1 MRKQRLFVFHFFL
14 LVSLFCTIFPLVA
27 QEYKFKTL
35 GVEDGLSQITVS
47 DICQDEKSR
56 IWIAT
61 LDGLNCFDG
70 NHIKVFNYFHNDS
83 ISYGNLYVTQMA
95 EDGQGS
101 LFLLTSAGLFQF
113 DLETEKYYLLP
124 VAAPSTIAKGKQG
137 VWIAEGGN
145 LYLYNKNSR
154 KLNRMYPDLKLPDAG
169 PSMLE
174 DAAGTLWIALK
185 ENGVMRIDTRGGAS
199 LNLPEVKAMK
209 LMKGHDQH
217 IWIGSQEH
225 GVYCFSPQGD
235 IVRQYQYDEKSLYK
249 VRDDMARALCQDLEG
264 NIWIGYRSGLS
275 KIEITTGKIYHY
287 QADPN
292 RKGAMSN
299 RSVTSLYTD
308 KQGTVWVGTYWGG
321 VNYFSPEY
329 QHFIYHY
336 AFPGGLSFP
345 VVGAMVEDRTGNVW
359 ICTEGGGLNLYLP
372 SQNSFKHFNAH
383 TGYHF
388 SSDFLKDIAYDEANN
403 CLWIAADFSNK
414 INCFH
419 LVDYRNDIYD
429 LSSEHG
435 AEIGEAVFTLA
446 NTLQKLFIGTTS
458 SIICLDKKTVK
469 SEVVFHQKEL
479 FTHNYNTLLLDSKN
493 RLWFAADEGC
503 VAYSVDSKSFETYPI
518 RFKQQVKS
526 QKELVN
532 VIYED
537 RVGDIWVGTHG
548 NGLFLLNKGAHT
560 FNLHTGETLLSGEN
574 IRVLGET
581 PSGNL
586 LIGTGHG
593 LSMLDKKAGKV
604 VNFNSKTGFP
614 LTLVNRKSMLVSR
627 NQDIYMGG
635 ATGMVL
641 IRENSLQ
648 YPPKIYD
655 LQLSHLYVN
664 NQEITTGDATHIL
677 TRSFAYTDRIELTY
691 EQNVF
696 SIGFSTDNYLHIGG
710 GEVVYRL
717 VGYDDKWSENRSGND
732 ITYTNISPGH
742 YTFEIRLKNYP
753 EVIRSLEI
761 IITPP
766 FYATWWA
773 YTTYVCVF
781 LIILFFVIREY
792 RIRLFL
798 KTSLDFE
805 LREKQYIEEMNQ
817 SKLRFFTNISH
828 EIRTPITL
836 ILGQV
841 DLLLNSG
848 KLSTYAYSKLLN
860 IHKNAGNL
868 KSLITELL
876 DFRKQEQG
884 LLKLKI
890 SPFDLN
896 ALLREHYVLFKE
908 LAGNRNISL
917 SLLTDCDECKV
928 WGDRMQIQKV
938 INNLL
943 SNAFKYT
950 PDGGTISIQ
959 LMEEADQCTFSVAD
973 NGAGISEEDYAKIFE
988 RFYQVE
994 NIGQYGGTGIGLALS
1009 QGIVQAHQ
1017 GEITVESQLGK
1028 GSCFKVVLKKGDAHF
1043 DASVMRMV
1051 PEQDKEYIYH
1061 SEEKEALIAEVQSAQ
1076 KENGTTDCKLLVV
1089 DDNEDIRNILTDIF
1103 SPLYTVETASNGTEG
1118 YEKVK
1123 TMQPDL
1129 VISDIMMPGIPGTE
1143 LCAKVKT
1150 NIETCHIPVVL
1161 LTALSAPERE
1171 LEGLRIG
1178 ADIYVVKPFNMRRL
1192 VMQCNNLINTRRVL
1206 QHKYARQLDMKVE
1219 KIATN
1224 ELDQR
1229 FIEQAT
1235 QVVENHMENS
1245 AFSID
1250 TFSREMG
1257 VGRTVLFQKIKGI
1270 TGSTPNNFIMN
1281 LRLKK
1286 AAYFLLNAPEM
1297 NISDIA
1303 YRLGFGNPQ
1312 YFNKCFRE
1320 LFGVAPSQY
1329 RKSQQSFS
1337 ASTADTSSEDPEE

>member
-1 MRKQRLFVFHFFL
+1 MFQYMNKQGQYILFFVLIF
-14 LVSLFCTIFPLVA
+14 LFCFSFPLKS

-35 GVEDGLSQITVS
+35 GVENGLSQITVS

-61 LDGLNCFDG
+61 LDGLNCYDG
-70 NHIKVFNYFHNDS
+70 NHIKVFNHFHNDS
-83 ISYGNLYVTQMA
+83 ISYGNLYVTQMI

-101 LFLLTSAGLFQF
+101 LFLLTSTGLFQF

-124 VAAPSTIAKGKQG
+124 VSSPSIIAKGKSG
-137 VWIAEGGN
+137 VWIVEKGKLF
-145 LYLYNKNSR
+145 LYDKVSHCLMQ
-154 KLNRMYPDLKLPDAG
+154 MYKDLELPDTG
-169 PSMLE
+169 TTMVE
-174 DAAGTLWIALK
+174 GVEGTLWIALK
-185 ENGVMRIDTRGGAS
+185 DGGIICVDIYGGAS
-199 LNLPEVKAMK
+199 LHLPEIKVMK
-209 LMKGHDQH
+209 LIRGNDRN
-217 IWIGSQEH
+217 IWVGSQEH
-225 GVYCFSPQGD
+225 GVFCFSPEGNM
-235 IVRQYQYDEKSLYK
+235 IHRYEYDNKSIYK
-249 VRDDMARALCQDLEG
+249 VRNDMARALCQDLEG

-275 KIEITTGKIYHY
+275 KIEVASGKIFHY

-292 RKGAMSN
+292 RVGAMSN

-321 VNYFSPEY
+321 VNFFSPEY
-329 QHFIYHY
+329 QHFTHFH
-336 AFPGGLSFP
+336 ASDTGLSFP
-345 VVGAMVEDRTGNVW
+345 VVGAMAEDKAGNIW
-359 ICTEGGGLNLYLP
+359 ICTEGGGLNLYQP
-372 SQNSFKHFNAH
+372 EQEKFKHFNLR

-388 SSDFLKDIAYDEANN
+388 STDYLKDIVFDEANN
-403 CLWIAADFSNK
+403 CLWIAADFTNK

-419 LVDYRNDIYD
+419 LDNYRNDIYN
-429 LSSEHG
+429 LGSSEEG
-435 AEIGEAVFTLA
+435 KIGEALFALA
-446 NTLQKLFIGTTS
+446 DTPRRLYIGTTLAVVS
-458 SIICLDKKTVK
+458 LDKQTLK
-469 SEVVFHQKEL
+469 SEILFHEKEL

-493 RLWFAADEGC
+493 RLWFASDEGC
-503 VAYSVDSKSFETYPI
+503 IAYILDEHRFETYKI
-518 RFKQQVKS
+518 NLRKKVRS

-537 RVGDIWVGTHG
+537 KAGDIWVGTHG
-548 NGLFLLNKGAHT
+548 NGLFLLDKEDGLFH
-560 FNLHTGETLLSGEN
+560 LHTPENVLSGEN

-593 LSMLDKKAGKV
+593 LSMLGKKDGKII
-604 VNFNSKTGFP
+604 NFNSNTGFP
-614 LTLVNRKSMLVSR
+614 LTLVNRKSLHVSC
-627 NQDIYMGG
+627 NHNIYMGG
-635 ATGMVL
+635 TTGMIA
-641 IRENSLQ
+641 IRESSLH

-655 LQLSHLYVN
+655 LELAHLYVN
-664 NQEITTGDATHIL
+664 NRQITTGDPTGIL
-677 TRSFAYTDRIELTY
+677 NKSFAYTDQINLNY
-691 EQNVF
+691 SQNVF
-696 SIGFSTDNYLHIGG
+696 SIGFSTDNFLHTGG
-710 GEVVYRL
+710 GEVEYRL
-717 VGYDDKWSENRSGND
+717 IGYNDEWSENRSGND
-732 ITYTNISPGH
+732 ITYTNISPDN
-742 YTFEIRLKNYP
+742 YIFEIRLKNFP
-753 EVIRSLEI
+753 EVIRSLRI
-761 IITPP
+761 TITPP

-773 YTTYVCVF
+773 YTIYVCV
-781 LIILFFVIREY
+781 IMAILFFVIREY

-848 KLSTYAYSKLLN
+848 RLSTYAYSKLLN

-868 KSLITELL
+868 KNLITELL

-890 SPFDLN
+890 SQFDLYS
-896 ALLREHYVLFKE
+896 LLKEHYLLFKE
-908 LAGNRNISL
+908 LAANRNISFTL
-917 SLLTDCDECKV
+917 RADCEQCMI
-928 WGDRMQIQKV
+928 WGDRLQLQKV
-938 INNLL
+938 VNNLL

-950 PDGGTISIQ
+950 SDGGNIT
-959 LMEEADQCTFSVAD
+959 LELTEGTDECMFSVSD
-973 NGAGISEEDYAKIFE
+973 NGAGISEEDYVKIFE

-1009 QGIVQAHQ
+1009 QGIVKAHQ
-1017 GEITVESQLGK
+1017 GDITVESQLGK
-1028 GSCFKVVLKKGDAHF
+1028 GSCFKVTLKKGDTHF
-1043 DASVMRMV
+1043 DSSVIRIEQ
-1051 PEQDKEYIYH
+1051 EQDKEYIYY
-1061 SEEKEALIAEVQSAQ
+1061 SEDKEALIKEVQSA
-1076 KENGTTDCKLLVV
+1076 KNENGTTDCKLLVI
-1089 DDNEDIRNILTDIF
+1089 DDNEEIRNILVDIF
-1103 SPLYTVETASNGTEG
+1103 SPLYTVETANDGEEG

-1123 TMQPDL
+1123 EMQPDL
-1129 VISDIMMPGIPGTE
+1129 VISDIMMPGMPGTE
-1143 LCAKVKT
+1143 LCAKIKN

-1192 VMQCNNLINTRRVL
+1192 VMQCNNLINTRRIL
-1206 QHKYARQLDMKVE
+1206 QNKYARQLDVKAE

-1224 ELDQR
+1224 ELDQK

-1235 QVVENHMENS
+1235 RVVEENMENPE
-1245 AFSID
+1245 FCVE

-1312 YFNKCFRE
+1312 YFNKCFKE
-1320 LFGVAPSQY
+1320 LFSIAPTQY
-1329 RKSQQSFS
+1329 RKSQNPPSH
-1337 ASTADTSSEDPEE
+1337 DSET

>member
-1 MRKQRLFVFHFFL
+1 MRQQKRSAFHLLILLSLFVIVF
-14 LVSLFCTIFPLVA
+14 SLNA
-27 QEYKFKTL
+27 QEYKFKAL

-47 DICQDEKSR
+47 DICQDEKAR

-70 NHIKVFNYFHNDS
+70 NRIKVFNHFYNDS
-83 ISYGNLYVTQMA
+83 ISYGNLYVTQMV

-101 LFLLTSAGLFQF
+101 LFLLTSTGLFQF

-124 VAAPSTIAKGKQG
+124 VVSPSTIAKGQHG
-137 VWIAEGGN
+137 VWVAEGN
-145 LYLYNKNSR
+145 KLFLYTKDTRSMKPMLT
-154 KLNRMYPDLKLPDAG
+154 DLELPESG
-169 PSMLE
+169 LSMVE
-174 DAAGTLWIALK
+174 DAEGALWIALK
-185 ENGVMRIDTRGGAS
+185 EGGLLHIDATGVMTRS
-199 LNLPEVKAMK
+199 LPQVKVMK
-209 LMKGHDQH
+209 IIRGKDEN
-217 IWIGSQEH
+217 IWIGTQEH
-225 GVYCFSPQGD
+225 GVFCFSSQGE
-235 IVRQYQYDEKSLYK
+235 IVNHYEYDEGSTYK
-249 VRDDMARALCQDLEG
+249 VRNDMARALCQDLEG
-264 NIWIGYRSGLS
+264 NIWVGYRSGLS
-275 KIEITTGKIYHY
+275 KIEIATGKIFHY

-292 RKGAMSN
+292 RVGAMTN
-299 RSVTSLYTD
+299 RSVTSLFTD

-321 VNYFSPEY
+321 VNFFSPEY
-329 QHFIYHY
+329 QHFEHYH
-336 AFPGGLSFP
+336 ASGSGLSFP
-345 VVGAMVEDRTGNVW
+345 VVGAMAEDKTGNIW
-359 ICTEGGGLNLYLP
+359 ICTEGGGLDLYQ
-372 SQNSFKHFNAH
+372 SEQDKFRHFNVH

-388 SSDFLKDIAYDEANN
+388 STDFLKDIVYDETNN
-403 CLWIAADFSNK
+403 CLWLAADFTNK

-419 LVDYRNDIYD
+419 LGSYRNDIY
-429 LSSEHG
+429 SIASEET
-435 AEIGEAVFTLA
+435 EIGEALFALA
-446 NTLQKLFIGTTS
+446 DTPQKLYIGATS
-458 SIICLDKKTVK
+458 AIVSLDKKTLK
-469 SEVVFHQKEL
+469 SEVLYRQKEL

-493 RLWFAADEGC
+493 RLWFASDEGC
-503 VAYSVDSKSFETYPI
+503 VAYLIDENRFETYRI
-518 RFKQQVKS
+518 MLKKQVRS

-537 RVGDIWVGTHG
+537 KEGDIWVGTHG
-548 NGLFLLNKGAHT
+548 NGLFLLDKKENS
-560 FNLHTGETLLSGEN
+560 FRLHTSEEVLSGEN

-593 LSMLDKKAGKV
+593 LSMLDKKEGKV
-604 VNFNSKTGFP
+604 VNFNSRTGFP
-614 LTLVNRKSMLVSR
+614 LTLVNRKSLHVSR
-627 NQDIYMGG
+627 NQNIYMGG
-635 ATGMVL
+635 ATGMIA
-641 IRENSLQ
+641 IRESSLH

-655 LQLSHLYVN
+655 LELAHLYVN
-664 NQEITTGDATHIL
+664 NKEIATGDPSGIL
-677 TRSFAYTDRIELTY
+677 NKSFAYTDRIKLKHS
-691 EQNVF
+691 QNVF
-696 SIGFSTDNYLHIGG
+696 SIGFSTDNYLHIAG
-710 GEVVYRL
+710 GEVEYRL
-717 VGYDDKWSENRSGND
+717 VGYNDEWSENRSGND
-732 ITYTNISPGH
+732 ITYTNISPDN
-742 YTFEIRLKNYP
+742 YIFEIRLKNFP
-753 EVIRSLEI
+753 DVIRSLKI
-761 IITPP
+761 TITPP

-773 YTTYVCVF
+773 YTIYVCVI
-781 LIILFFVIREY
+781 LGILFFVVREY

-805 LREKQYIEEMNQ
+805 LREKQHIEEMNQ

-836 ILGQV
+836 ILSQI

-890 SPFDLN
+890 SEFDLY
-896 ALLREHYVLFKE
+896 ALLKEHYVLFKE
-908 LAGNRNISL
+908 LAVNRNISF
-917 SLLTDCDECKV
+917 SLNTDCEQCMI

-938 INNLL
+938 VNNLL

-950 PDGGTISIQ
+950 PDGGTIVLELIDG
-959 LMEEADQCTFSVAD
+959 EEECLFSVSD
-973 NGAGISEEDYAKIFE
+973 NGAGISEEDYQKIFE

-1009 QGIVQAHQ
+1009 QGIVKAHQ
-1017 GEITVESQLGK
+1017 GDITVESQLGK
-1028 GSCFKVVLKKGDAHF
+1028 GACFKVILKKGEAHF
-1043 DASVMRMV
+1043 DSSVSRV
-1051 PEQDKEYIYH
+1051 EPEKDKEYIYH
-1061 SEEKEALIAEVQSAQ
+1061 SEDRENLIEEIQSTQ

-1089 DDNEDIRNILTDIF
+1089 DDNEEIRNILVDIF
-1103 SPLYTVETASNGTEG
+1103 SPLYAVETASDGLEG
-1118 YEKVK
+1118 YEKVRV
-1123 TMQPDL
+1123 MQPDL
-1129 VISDIMMPGIPGTE
+1129 VISDIMMPGMPGTE
-1143 LCAKVKT
+1143 LCAKIKN

-1178 ADIYVVKPFNMRRL
+1178 ADCYVVKPFNMRRL
-1192 VMQCNNLINTRRVL
+1192 VMQCNNLINTRRIL
-1206 QHKYARQLDMKVE
+1206 QQKYARQLDVKAE

-1224 ELDQR
+1224 ELDQK

-1235 QVVENHMENS
+1235 QVVEQNLENS
-1245 AFSID
+1245 EFSVE

-1270 TGSTPNNFIMN
+1270 TGSTPNNFTMN
-1281 LRLKK
+1281 MRLKK

-1297 NISDIA
+1297 NVSDIA

-1320 LFGVAPSQY
+1320 LFGIAPTQY
-1329 RKSQQSFS
+1329 RKSQN
-1337 ASTADTSSEDPEE
+1337 SSSQNATE

>member
-1 MRKQRLFVFHFFL
+1 MRQQKRSAFHLLILLSLFVI
-14 LVSLFCTIFPLVA
+14 VFPLNA
-27 QEYKFKTL
+27 QEYKFKAL

-47 DICQDEKSR
+47 DICQDEKAR

-70 NHIKVFNYFHNDS
+70 NRIKVFNHFYNDS
-83 ISYGNLYVTQMA
+83 ISYGNLYVTQMV

-101 LFLLTSAGLFQF
+101 LFLLTSTGLFQF

-124 VAAPSTIAKGKQG
+124 VVSPSTIAKGQHG
-137 VWIAEGGN
+137 VWVAEGN
-145 LYLYNKNSR
+145 KLFLYTKDTRSMKPMLT
-154 KLNRMYPDLKLPDAG
+154 DLELPESG
-169 PSMLE
+169 LSMVE
-174 DAAGTLWIALK
+174 DAEGALWIALK
-185 ENGVMRIDTRGGAS
+185 EGGLLHIDAAGVMTRS
-199 LNLPEVKAMK
+199 LPQVKVMK
-209 LMKGHDQH
+209 IIRGKDEN
-217 IWIGSQEH
+217 IWIGTQEH
-225 GVYCFSPQGD
+225 GVFCFSSQGE
-235 IVRQYQYDEKSLYK
+235 IVNHYEYDEGSTYK

-264 NIWIGYRSGLS
+264 NIWVGYRSGLS
-275 KIEITTGKIYHY
+275 KIEIATGKIFHY

-292 RKGAMSN
+292 RVGAMTN
-299 RSVTSLYTD
+299 RSVTSLFTD

-321 VNYFSPEY
+321 VNFFSPEY
-329 QHFIYHY
+329 QHFEHYH
-336 AFPGGLSFP
+336 ASGCGLSFP
-345 VVGAMVEDRTGNVW
+345 VVGAMAEDKAGNIW
-359 ICTEGGGLNLYLP
+359 ICTEGGGLDLYQP
-372 SQNSFKHFNAH
+372 EQDKFRHFNVH

-388 SSDFLKDIAYDEANN
+388 STDFLKDIVYDEINN
-403 CLWIAADFSNK
+403 CLWLAADFTNK

-419 LVDYRNDIYD
+419 LGSYRNDIY
-429 LSSEHG
+429 SIASEE
-435 AEIGEAVFTLA
+435 AEIGEALFALA
-446 NTLQKLFIGTTS
+446 DTPQKLYIGATS
-458 SIICLDKKTVK
+458 AIVSLDKKTLK
-469 SEVVFHQKEL
+469 SEVLYRQKEL

-493 RLWFAADEGC
+493 RLWFASDDGC
-503 VAYSVDSKSFETYPI
+503 VAYLINENRFETYRI
-518 RFKQQVKS
+518 ILKKQVRS

-537 RVGDIWVGTHG
+537 REGDIWVGTHG
-548 NGLFLLNKGAHT
+548 NGLFLLDKKENS
-560 FNLHTGETLLSGEN
+560 FRLHTSEEVLSGEN

-593 LSMLDKKAGKV
+593 LSMLDKKEGKV
-604 VNFNSKTGFP
+604 VNFNSRTGFP
-614 LTLVNRKSMLVSR
+614 LTLVNRKSMHVSR
-627 NQDIYMGG
+627 NQNIYMGG
-635 ATGMVL
+635 ATGMIA
-641 IRENSLQ
+641 IRESSLH

-655 LQLSHLYVN
+655 LELAHLYVN
-664 NQEITTGDATHIL
+664 NKEIATGDPSGIL
-677 TRSFAYTDRIELTY
+677 NKSFAYTDRIKLKHS
-691 EQNVF
+691 QNVF
-696 SIGFSTDNYLHIGG
+696 SIGFSTDNYLHIAG
-710 GEVVYRL
+710 GEVEYRL
-717 VGYDDKWSENRSGND
+717 VGYNDEWSENRSGND
-732 ITYTNISPGH
+732 ITYTNISPDN
-742 YTFEIRLKNYP
+742 YIFEIRLKNFP
-753 EVIRSLEI
+753 DVIRSLKI
-761 IITPP
+761 TITPP

-773 YTTYVCVF
+773 YTIYVCVI
-781 LIILFFVIREY
+781 LGILFFVVREY

-805 LREKQYIEEMNQ
+805 LREKQHIEEMNQ

-836 ILGQV
+836 ILSQI

-890 SPFDLN
+890 SEFDLY
-896 ALLREHYVLFKE
+896 ALLKEHYVLFKE
-908 LAGNRNISL
+908 LAVNRNISF
-917 SLLTDCDECKV
+917 SLNTDCEQCMI

-938 INNLL
+938 VNNLL

-950 PDGGTISIQ
+950 PDGGTIVLELIDG
-959 LMEEADQCTFSVAD
+959 EEECLFSVSD
-973 NGAGISEEDYAKIFE
+973 NGAGISEEDYQKIFE

-1009 QGIVQAHQ
+1009 QGIVKAHQ
-1017 GEITVESQLGK
+1017 GDITVESQLGK
-1028 GSCFKVVLKKGDAHF
+1028 GACFKVILKKGETHF
-1043 DASVMRMV
+1043 DSSVSRV
-1051 PEQDKEYIYH
+1051 EPEKDKEYIYH
-1061 SEEKEALIAEVQSAQ
+1061 SEDRENLIEEIQSAQ
-1076 KENGTTDCKLLVV
+1076 NENGTTDCKLLVV
-1089 DDNEDIRNILTDIF
+1089 DDNEEIRNILVDIF
-1103 SPLYTVETASNGTEG
+1103 SPLYAVETASDGVEG
-1118 YEKVK
+1118 YEKVRV
-1123 TMQPDL
+1123 MQPDL
-1129 VISDIMMPGIPGTE
+1129 VISDIMMPGMPGTE
-1143 LCAKVKT
+1143 LCAKIKN

-1178 ADIYVVKPFNMRRL
+1178 ADCYVVKPFNMRRL
-1192 VMQCNNLINTRRVL
+1192 VMQCNNLINTRRIL
-1206 QHKYARQLDMKVE
+1206 QQKYARQLDVKAE

-1224 ELDQR
+1224 ELDQK

-1235 QVVENHMENS
+1235 QVVEQNLENS
-1245 AFSID
+1245 EFSVE

-1281 LRLKK
+1281 MRLKK

-1297 NISDIA
+1297 NVSDIA

-1320 LFGVAPSQY
+1320 LFGIAPTQY
-1329 RKSQQSFS
+1329 RKSQN
-1337 ASTADTSSEDPEE
+1337 SSSQNATE

>member
-1 MRKQRLFVFHFFL
+1 MRKQRLFVFQSFL
-14 LVSLFCTIFPLVA
+14 LLFLFGVIFPLSA

-113 DLETEKYYLLP
+113 DLDTEKYYLLP
-124 VAAPSTIAKGKQG
+124 VTAPSTITKGKNG
-137 VWIAEGGN
+137 VWIAEGGQ
-145 LYLYNKNSR
+145 LFLYNKNNR
-154 KLNRMYPDLKLPDAG
+154 KLQRMYPDLKLPDAG
-169 PSMLE
+169 LSMLE
-174 DAAGTLWIALK
+174 DAGGTLWIALK
-185 ENGVMRIDTRGGAS
+185 EGGVMRVDTRGRAS
-199 LNLPEVKAMK
+199 LTLPGVKVMK
-209 LMKGHDQH
+209 LIKGRDHH

-225 GVYCFSPQGD
+225 GVYCFSSQGN
-235 IVRQYQYDEKSLYK
+235 IIRHYEYDEKSMYK

-275 KIEITTGKIYHY
+275 KIEVATGKIYHY

-292 RKGAMSN
+292 RIGAMSH

-336 AFPGGLSFP
+336 ASPGGLSFP

-359 ICTEGGGLNLYLP
+359 ICTEGGGLNVYQP
-372 SQNSFKHFNAH
+372 AQNSFKHFNAF
-383 TGYHF
+383 TGYRF
-388 SSDFLKDIAYDEANN
+388 SSDFLKDIIFDEANN

-419 LVDYRNDIYD
+419 LDSYRNDIYD
-429 LSSEHG
+429 ITSEHG
-435 AEIGEAVFTLA
+435 EEIGEAVFALA
-446 NTLQKLFIGTTS
+446 NTLHKLYIGTTS
-458 SIICLDKKTVK
+458 AIICLDKKTLK
-469 SEVVFHQKEL
+469 SEVLFHHKEL

-503 VAYSVDSKSFETYPI
+503 IAYSIDTKSFETYPI
-518 RFKQQVKS
+518 RLKQHVKS

-537 RVGDIWVGTHG
+537 RAGDVWVGTHG
-548 NGLFLLNKGAHT
+548 NGLFLLNKGEHA
-560 FNLHTGETLLSGEN
+560 FNLHTGEHLLSGEN

-593 LSMLDKKAGKV
+593 LSMLEKKAAKV

-664 NQEITTGDATHIL
+664 NKEITTGDSMNIL
-677 TRSFAYTDRIELTY
+677 TKSFAYTDQIELTY
-691 EQNVF
+691 SQNVF
-696 SIGFSTDNYLHIGG
+696 SIGFSTDNFLHIGG
-710 GEVVYRL
+710 GEVAYRL
-717 VGYDDKWSENRSGND
+717 IGYNDQWSENRSGND
-732 ITYTNISPGH
+732 ITYTNISPGD

-753 EVIRSLEI
+753 EVIRSLKI
-761 IITPP
+761 TITPP

-773 YTTYVCVF
+773 YTTYVCVL

-848 KLSTYAYSKLLN
+848 KLSTYTYSKLLN

-890 SPFDLN
+890 SQFDLC

-908 LAGNRNISL
+908 LAGNRNISF
-917 SLLTDCDECKV
+917 SLQSDSEQCMV

-950 PDGGTISIQ
+950 PDGGIISVR
-959 LMEEADQCTFSVAD
+959 LVDGADECVFSVSD

-1009 QGIVQAHQ
+1009 QGIVKAHQ
-1017 GEITVESQLGK
+1017 GDITVESQLGK
-1028 GSCFKVVLKKGDAHF
+1028 GSCFKVILKKGEDHF
-1043 DASVMRMV
+1043 DTTVPRIA
-1051 PEQDKEYIYH
+1051 PEQDKEYIYQ
-1061 SEEKEALIAEVQSAQ
+1061 SEEKEALIEEVQSAQ
-1076 KENGTTDCKLLVV
+1076 KENGTTDCKLLIV
-1089 DDNEDIRNILTDIF
+1089 DDNEDIRNILVDIF
-1103 SPLYTVETASNGTEG
+1103 SPLYKVQTACNGNEG

-1143 LCAKVKT
+1143 LCAKIKSH
-1150 NIETCHIPVVL
+1150 IETCHIPVVL

-1171 LEGLRIG
+1171 MEGLRIG

-1206 QHKYARQLDMKVE
+1206 QNKYARQLDMKVE

-1235 QVVENHMENS
+1235 QVVEDHMENPE
-1245 AFSID
+1245 FSIES
-1250 TFSREMG
+1250 FSREMG

-1270 TGSTPNNFIMN
+1270 TGHTPNNFIMN

-1320 LFGVAPSQY
+1320 LFGVAPTQY
-1329 RKSQQSFS
+1329 RKSQQSPS
-1337 ASTADTSSEDPEE
+1337 QASEE

>member
-1 MRKQRLFVFHFFL
+1 MNKQGQYIYCFFVLIF
-14 LVSLFCTIFPLVA
+14 LFCFLFPLKS

-35 GVEDGLSQITVS
+35 GVENGLSQITVS

-61 LDGLNCFDG
+61 LDGLNCYDG
-70 NHIKVFNYFHNDS
+70 NHIKVFNHFHNDS
-83 ISYGNLYVTQMA
+83 ISYGNLYVTQMI

-101 LFLLTSAGLFQF
+101 LFLLTSTGLFQF

-124 VAAPSTIAKGKQG
+124 VSSPSIIAKGKRG
-137 VWIAEGGN
+137 VWIVEKGKLL
-145 LYLYNKNSR
+145 LYDKVSHCLIQ
-154 KLNRMYPDLKLPDAG
+154 MYKDLELPDTG
-169 PSMLE
+169 TTMVE
-174 DAAGTLWIALK
+174 GVEGTLWIALK
-185 ENGVMRIDTRGGAS
+185 DGGVICVDIYGGAS
-199 LNLPEVKAMK
+199 LHLLGIKVMK
-209 LMKGHDQH
+209 LIRGNDRN
-217 IWIGSQEH
+217 IWVGSQEH
-225 GVYCFSPQGD
+225 GVFCFSPEGNM
-235 IVRQYQYDEKSLYK
+235 IHRYEYDNKSIYK
-249 VRDDMARALCQDLEG
+249 VRNDMARALCQDLEG

-275 KIEITTGKIYHY
+275 KIEVASGKIFHY

-292 RKGAMSN
+292 RVGAMSN

-321 VNYFSPEY
+321 VNFFSPEY
-329 QHFIYHY
+329 QHFTHFH
-336 AFPGGLSFP
+336 ASDTGLSFP
-345 VVGAMVEDRTGNVW
+345 VVGAMAEDKAGNIW
-359 ICTEGGGLNLYLP
+359 ICTEGGGLNLYQP
-372 SQNSFKHFNAH
+372 EQERFKHFNLR

-388 SSDFLKDIAYDEANN
+388 STDYLKDIVFDEANN
-403 CLWIAADFSNK
+403 CLWIAADFTNK

-419 LVDYRNDIYD
+419 LDNYRNDIYN
-429 LSSEHG
+429 LESSEEG
-435 AEIGEAVFTLA
+435 KIGEALFALA
-446 NTLQKLFIGTTS
+446 DTPRRLYIGTTLAVVS
-458 SIICLDKKTVK
+458 LDKQTLK
-469 SEVVFHQKEL
+469 SEILFHEKEL

-493 RLWFAADEGC
+493 RLWFASDEGC
-503 VAYSVDSKSFETYPI
+503 IAYILDEHRFETYKI
-518 RFKQQVKS
+518 NLRKKVRS

-537 RVGDIWVGTHG
+537 RSGDIWVGTHG
-548 NGLFLLNKGAHT
+548 NGLFLLDKSDGLFH
-560 FNLHTGETLLSGEN
+560 LHTPENVLSGEN

-593 LSMLDKKAGKV
+593 LSMLDKKNGKII
-604 VNFNSKTGFP
+604 NFNSNTGFP
-614 LTLVNRKSMLVSR
+614 LTLVNRKSLHVSC
-627 NQDIYMGG
+627 NHNIYMGG
-635 ATGMVL
+635 TTGMIA
-641 IRENSLQ
+641 IRESSLH

-655 LQLSHLYVN
+655 LELAHLYVN
-664 NQEITTGDATHIL
+664 NRQITTGDPTGIL
-677 TRSFAYTDRIELTY
+677 NKSFAYTDRINLNY
-691 EQNVF
+691 SQNVF
-696 SIGFSTDNYLHIGG
+696 SIGFSTDNFLHTGG
-710 GEVVYRL
+710 GEVEYRL
-717 VGYDDKWSENRSGND
+717 IGYNDEWSENRSGND
-732 ITYTNISPGH
+732 ITYTNISPDN
-742 YTFEIRLKNYP
+742 YIFEIRLKNFP
-753 EVIRSLEI
+753 EVIRSLRI
-761 IITPP
+761 TITPP

-773 YTTYVCVF
+773 YTIYVCV
-781 LIILFFVIREY
+781 IMAILFFVIREY

-848 KLSTYAYSKLLN
+848 RLSTYAYSKLLN

-868 KSLITELL
+868 KNLITELL

-890 SPFDLN
+890 SQFDLYS
-896 ALLREHYVLFKE
+896 LLKEHYVLFKE
-908 LAGNRNISL
+908 LAANRNISFTL
-917 SLLTDCDECKV
+917 RADCEQCMI
-928 WGDRMQIQKV
+928 WGDRLQLQKV
-938 INNLL
+938 VNNLL

-950 PDGGTISIQ
+950 SDGGNIT
-959 LMEEADQCTFSVAD
+959 LELTEGTDECMFSVSD
-973 NGAGISEEDYAKIFE
+973 NGAGISEEDYVKIFE

-1009 QGIVQAHQ
+1009 QGIVKAHQ
-1017 GEITVESQLGK
+1017 GDITVESQLGK
-1028 GSCFKVVLKKGDAHF
+1028 GSCFKVTLKKGDTHF
-1043 DASVMRMV
+1043 DSSVIRIEQ
-1051 PEQDKEYIYH
+1051 EQDKEYIYY
-1061 SEEKEALIAEVQSAQ
+1061 SEDKEALIKEVQSA
-1076 KENGTTDCKLLVV
+1076 KNENGTTDCKLLVI
-1089 DDNEDIRNILTDIF
+1089 DDNEEIRNILVDIF
-1103 SPLYTVETASNGTEG
+1103 SPLYTVETANDGEEG

-1123 TMQPDL
+1123 AMQPDL
-1129 VISDIMMPGIPGTE
+1129 VISDIMMPGMPGTE
-1143 LCAKVKT
+1143 LCAKIKN

-1192 VMQCNNLINTRRVL
+1192 VMQCNNLINTRRIL
-1206 QHKYARQLDMKVE
+1206 QNKYARQLDVKAE

-1224 ELDQR
+1224 ELDQK

-1235 QVVENHMENS
+1235 RVVEENMENPE
-1245 AFSID
+1245 FCVE

-1312 YFNKCFRE
+1312 YFNKCFKE
-1320 LFGVAPSQY
+1320 LFSIAPTQY
-1329 RKSQQSFS
+1329 RNCLLYTSPSPR
-1337 ASTADTSSEDPEE
+1337 DTR

>member
-1 MRKQRLFVFHFFL
+1 MRQQKRSAFHLLILLSLFVI
-14 LVSLFCTIFPLVA
+14 VFPLNA
-27 QEYKFKTL
+27 QEYKFKAL

-47 DICQDEKSR
+47 DICQDEKAR

-70 NHIKVFNYFHNDS
+70 NRIKVFNHFYNDS
-83 ISYGNLYVTQMA
+83 ISYGNLYVTQMV

-101 LFLLTSAGLFQF
+101 LFLLTSTGLFQF

-124 VAAPSTIAKGKQG
+124 VVSPSTIAKGQHG
-137 VWIAEGGN
+137 VWVAEGN
-145 LYLYNKNSR
+145 KLFLYTKDTRSMKPMLT
-154 KLNRMYPDLKLPDAG
+154 DLELPESG
-169 PSMLE
+169 LSMVE
-174 DAAGTLWIALK
+174 DAEGALWIALK
-185 ENGVMRIDTRGGAS
+185 EGGLLHIDATGVMTRS
-199 LNLPEVKAMK
+199 LPQVKVMK
-209 LMKGHDQH
+209 IIRGKDEN
-217 IWIGSQEH
+217 IWIGTQEH
-225 GVYCFSPQGD
+225 GVFCFSSQGE
-235 IVRQYQYDEKSLYK
+235 IVNHYEYDEGSTYK
-249 VRDDMARALCQDLEG
+249 VRNDMARALCQDLEG
-264 NIWIGYRSGLS
+264 NIWVGYRSGLS
-275 KIEITTGKIYHY
+275 KIEIATGKIFHY

-292 RKGAMSN
+292 RVGAMTN
-299 RSVTSLYTD
+299 RSVTSLFTD

-321 VNYFSPEY
+321 VNFFSPEY
-329 QHFIYHY
+329 QHFEHYH
-336 AFPGGLSFP
+336 ASGSGLSFP
-345 VVGAMVEDRTGNVW
+345 VVGAMAEDKTGNIW
-359 ICTEGGGLNLYLP
+359 ICTEGGGLDLYQ
-372 SQNSFKHFNAH
+372 SEQDKFRHFNVH

-388 SSDFLKDIAYDEANN
+388 STDFLKDIVYDETNN
-403 CLWIAADFSNK
+403 CLWLAADFTNK

-419 LVDYRNDIYD
+419 LGSYRNDIY
-429 LSSEHG
+429 SIASEE
-435 AEIGEAVFTLA
+435 AEIGEALFALA
-446 NTLQKLFIGTTS
+446 DTPQKLYIGATS
-458 SIICLDKKTVK
+458 AIVSLDKKTLK
-469 SEVVFHQKEL
+469 SEVLYRQKEL

-493 RLWFAADEGC
+493 RLWFASDEGC
-503 VAYSVDSKSFETYPI
+503 VAYLIDENRFETYRI
-518 RFKQQVKS
+518 MLKKQVRS

-537 RVGDIWVGTHG
+537 KEGDIWVGTHG
-548 NGLFLLNKGAHT
+548 NGLFLLDKKENSFRFHT
-560 FNLHTGETLLSGEN
+560 SEEVLSGEN

-593 LSMLDKKAGKV
+593 LSMLDKKEGKV
-604 VNFNSKTGFP
+604 VNFNSRTGFP
-614 LTLVNRKSMLVSR
+614 LTLVNRKSLHVSR
-627 NQDIYMGG
+627 NQNIYMGG
-635 ATGMVL
+635 ATGMIA
-641 IRENSLQ
+641 IRESSLH

-655 LQLSHLYVN
+655 LELAHLYVN
-664 NQEITTGDATHIL
+664 NKEIATGDPSGIL
-677 TRSFAYTDRIELTY
+677 NKSFAYTDRIKLKHS
-691 EQNVF
+691 QNVF
-696 SIGFSTDNYLHIGG
+696 SIGFSTDNYLHIAG
-710 GEVVYRL
+710 GEVEYRL
-717 VGYDDKWSENRSGND
+717 VGYNDEWSENRSGND
-732 ITYTNISPGH
+732 ITYTNISPDN
-742 YTFEIRLKNYP
+742 YIFEIRLKNFP
-753 EVIRSLEI
+753 DVIRSLKI
-761 IITPP
+761 TITPP

-773 YTTYVCVF
+773 YTIYVCVI
-781 LIILFFVIREY
+781 LGILFFVVREY

-805 LREKQYIEEMNQ
+805 LREKQHIEEMNQ

-836 ILGQV
+836 ILSQI

-890 SPFDLN
+890 SEFDLY
-896 ALLREHYVLFKE
+896 ALLKEHYVLFKE
-908 LAGNRNISL
+908 LAVNRNISF
-917 SLLTDCDECKV
+917 SLNTDCEQCMI

-938 INNLL
+938 VNNLL

-950 PDGGTISIQ
+950 PDGGTIVLELIDG
-959 LMEEADQCTFSVAD
+959 EEECLFSVSD
-973 NGAGISEEDYAKIFE
+973 NGAGISEEDYQKIFE

-1009 QGIVQAHQ
+1009 QGIVKAHQ
-1017 GEITVESQLGK
+1017 GDITVESQLGK
-1028 GSCFKVVLKKGDAHF
+1028 GACFKVILKKGEAHF
-1043 DASVMRMV
+1043 DSSVSRV
-1051 PEQDKEYIYH
+1051 EPEKDKEYIYH
-1061 SEEKEALIAEVQSAQ
+1061 SEDRENLIEEIQSTQ

-1089 DDNEDIRNILTDIF
+1089 DDNEEIRNILVDIF
-1103 SPLYTVETASNGTEG
+1103 SPLYAVETASDGVEG
-1118 YEKVK
+1118 YEKVRV
-1123 TMQPDL
+1123 MQPDL
-1129 VISDIMMPGIPGTE
+1129 VISDIMMPGMPGTE
-1143 LCAKVKT
+1143 LCAKIKN

-1178 ADIYVVKPFNMRRL
+1178 ADCYVVKPFNMRRL
-1192 VMQCNNLINTRRVL
+1192 VMQCNNLINTRRIL
-1206 QHKYARQLDMKVE
+1206 QQKYARQLDVKAE

-1224 ELDQR
+1224 ELDQK

-1235 QVVENHMENS
+1235 QVVEQNLENS
-1245 AFSID
+1245 EFSVE

-1281 LRLKK
+1281 MRLKK

-1297 NISDIA
+1297 NVSDIA

-1320 LFGVAPSQY
+1320 LFGIAPTQY
-1329 RKSQQSFS
+1329 RKSQN
-1337 ASTADTSSEDPEE
+1337 SSSQNATE

>member
-1 MRKQRLFVFHFFL
+1 MRKHRLLIFRLFILLFL
-14 LVSLFCTIFPLVA
+14 SWFVFPLKS
-27 QEYKFKTL
+27 QEYKFKAL

-61 LDGLNCFDG
+61 LDGLNCYDG
-70 NHIKVFNYFHNDS
+70 NHIKVFNHFHNDS
-83 ISYGNLYVTQMA
+83 ISYGNLYVTQMI

-101 LFLLTSAGLFQF
+101 LFLLTSTGLFQF

-124 VAAPSTIAKGKQG
+124 VSSPSTIAKGKQG
-137 VWIAEGGN
+137 VWIAEKGKLF
-145 LYLYNKNSR
+145 LYDKDTRHLKQ
-154 KLNRMYPDLKLPDAG
+154 MYKDLKLPDTG
-169 PSMLE
+169 PTMVE
-174 DAAGTLWIALK
+174 GVEGTLWIALK
-185 ENGVMRIDTRGGAS
+185 DGGVMRVDTCGGTS
-199 LNLPEVKAMK
+199 LDISGIKVMK
-209 LMKGHDQH
+209 LIKGNDRN

-225 GVYCFSPQGD
+225 GVFCFSPQGGMIHHYEYND
-235 IVRQYQYDEKSLYK
+235 KSIYA

-275 KIEITTGKIYHY
+275 KIEVATGKIFHY

-292 RKGAMSN
+292 RVGAMSN

-321 VNYFSPEY
+321 VNFFSPEY
-329 QHFIYHY
+329 QHFVHFH
-336 AFPGGLSFP
+336 ASGKGLSFP
-345 VVGAMVEDRTGNVW
+345 VVGAMAEDKVGNIW
-359 ICTEGGGLNLYLP
+359 ICTEGGGLDLYQP
-372 SQNSFKHFNAH
+372 EQETFKHFNAH

-388 SSDFLKDIAYDEANN
+388 STDYLKDIVFDEANN
-403 CLWIAADFSNK
+403 CLWIAADFTNK

-419 LVDYRNDIYD
+419 LDTYRNDIYALELPGED
-429 LSSEHG
+429 KV
-435 AEIGEAVFTLA
+435 GEALFALA
-446 NTLQKLFIGTTS
+446 DTPRKLYIGTTS
-458 SIICLDKKTVK
+458 AVVSLDKQTLKP
-469 SEVVFHQKEL
+469 EILIHQKEL

-493 RLWFAADEGC
+493 RLWFASDEGC
-503 VAYSVDSKSFETYPI
+503 VAYIIDEKRFETYKI
-518 RFKQQVKS
+518 NLKKKVRS

-537 RVGDIWVGTHG
+537 RAGDIWVGTHG
-548 NGLFLLNKGAHT
+548 NGLFLLDKKDGLFH
-560 FNLHTGETLLSGEN
+560 LHTPENVLSGEN

-581 PSGNL
+581 PSANL

-593 LSMLDKKAGKV
+593 LSMLEKKEGKII
-604 VNFNSKTGFP
+604 NFNSNTGFP
-614 LTLVNRKSMLVSR
+614 LTLVNRKSLHVSR
-627 NQDIYMGG
+627 NHNIYMGG
-635 ATGMVL
+635 ATGMVS
-641 IRENSLQ
+641 IRESSLY

-655 LQLSHLYVN
+655 LELAHLYVN
-664 NQEITTGDATHIL
+664 NKEITTGDPTGIL
-677 TRSFAYTDRIELTY
+677 NKSFAYTDRIKLNY
-691 EQNVF
+691 SQNVF
-696 SIGFSTDNYLHIGG
+696 SIGFSTDNFLHIGG
-710 GEVVYRL
+710 GEVEYRL
-717 VGYDDKWSENRSGND
+717 IGYNDEWSENRSGND
-732 ITYTNISPGH
+732 ITYTNISPDN
-742 YTFEIRLKNYP
+742 YVFEIRLKNFP
-753 EVIRSLEI
+753 EVIRSLKI
-761 IITPP
+761 TITPP

-773 YTTYVCVF
+773 YTIYVCVI
-781 LIILFFVIREY
+781 LTILFFVIREY

-884 LLKLKI
+884 LLKLKV
-890 SPFDLN
+890 SQFDLYS
-896 ALLREHYVLFKE
+896 LLKEHYVLFKE
-908 LAGNRNISL
+908 LAANRNISFTL
-917 SLLTDCDECKV
+917 HAECEQCLV
-928 WGDRMQIQKV
+928 WGDRLQIQKV
-938 INNLL
+938 VNNLL

-950 PDGGTISIQ
+950 SDGGSIT
-959 LMEEADQCTFSVAD
+959 LELADGTDECLFSVSD
-973 NGAGISEEDYAKIFE
+973 NGAGISEEDYVKIFE

-1009 QGIVQAHQ
+1009 QGIVKAHQ
-1017 GEITVESQLGK
+1017 GDITVESQLGK
-1028 GSCFKVVLKKGDAHF
+1028 GSSFKVTLKKGDAHF
-1043 DASVMRMV
+1043 DSSVSRIE
-1051 PEQDKEYIYH
+1051 PEQDKEYIYY
-1061 SEEKEALIAEVQSAQ
+1061 SEDKEALIKEVQSA
-1076 KENGTTDCKLLVV
+1076 KNENGTTDCKLLVI
-1089 DDNEDIRNILTDIF
+1089 DDNEEIRNILVDIF
-1103 SPLYTVETASNGTEG
+1103 SPLYTVETASNGEEG

-1123 TMQPDL
+1123 VMQPDL
-1129 VISDIMMPGIPGTE
+1129 VISDIMMPGMPGTE
-1143 LCAKVKT
+1143 LCAKIKN

-1192 VMQCNNLINTRRVL
+1192 VMQCNNLINTRRIL
-1206 QHKYARQLDMKVE
+1206 QNKYARQLDNKAE

-1224 ELDQR
+1224 ELDQK

-1235 QVVENHMENS
+1235 QVVEDNMENPE
-1245 AFSID
+1245 FSVE

-1312 YFNKCFRE
+1312 YFNKCFKE
-1320 LFGVAPSQY
+1320 LFSIAPTQY
-1329 RKSQQSFS
+1329 RKSQNPLSQDS
-1337 ASTADTSSEDPEE
+1337 AK

>member
-1 MRKQRLFVFHFFL
+1 MRKHRLLIFRLFILLFL
-14 LVSLFCTIFPLVA
+14 SWFVFPLKS
-27 QEYKFKTL
+27 QEYKFKAL

-61 LDGLNCFDG
+61 LDGLNCYDG
-70 NHIKVFNYFHNDS
+70 NHIKVFNHFHNDS
-83 ISYGNLYVTQMA
+83 ISYGNLYVTQMI

-101 LFLLTSAGLFQF
+101 LFLLTSTGLFQF

-124 VAAPSTIAKGKQG
+124 VSSPSTITKGKQG
-137 VWIAEGGN
+137 VWIAEKGKLF
-145 LYLYNKNSR
+145 LYDKDTRHLKQ
-154 KLNRMYPDLKLPDAG
+154 MYKDLKLPDTG
-169 PSMLE
+169 PTMVE
-174 DAAGTLWIALK
+174 GVEGTLWIALK
-185 ENGVMRIDTRGGAS
+185 DGGVMRVDTCGGTS
-199 LNLPEVKAMK
+199 LDIPGIKVMK
-209 LMKGHDQH
+209 LIKGNDRN

-225 GVYCFSPQGD
+225 GVFCFSPQGEMIHHYEYND
-235 IVRQYQYDEKSLYK
+235 KSIYA

-275 KIEITTGKIYHY
+275 KIEVATGKIFHY

-292 RKGAMSN
+292 RVGAMSN

-321 VNYFSPEY
+321 VNFFSPEY
-329 QHFIYHY
+329 QHFVHFH
-336 AFPGGLSFP
+336 ASGKGLSFP
-345 VVGAMVEDRTGNVW
+345 VVGAMAEDKAGNIW
-359 ICTEGGGLNLYLP
+359 ICTEGGGLDLYQP
-372 SQNSFKHFNAH
+372 EQETFKHFNAH

-388 SSDFLKDIAYDEANN
+388 STDYLKDIVFDEANN
-403 CLWIAADFSNK
+403 CLWIAADFTNK

-419 LVDYRNDIYD
+419 LDTYRNDIYALELPGED
-429 LSSEHG
+429 KV
-435 AEIGEAVFTLA
+435 GEALFALA
-446 NTLQKLFIGTTS
+446 DTPRKLYIGTTS
-458 SIICLDKKTVK
+458 AVVSLDKQTLKP
-469 SEVVFHQKEL
+469 EILIHQKEL

-493 RLWFAADEGC
+493 RLWFASDEGC
-503 VAYSVDSKSFETYPI
+503 VAYIIDEKRFETYKI
-518 RFKQQVKS
+518 NLKKKVRS

-537 RVGDIWVGTHG
+537 RAGDIWVGTHG
-548 NGLFLLNKGAHT
+548 NGLFLLDKKDGLFH
-560 FNLHTGETLLSGEN
+560 LHTPENVLSGEN
-574 IRVLGET
+574 IRVLGEI

-593 LSMLDKKAGKV
+593 LSMLEKKEGKII
-604 VNFNSKTGFP
+604 NFNSNTGFP
-614 LTLVNRKSMLVSR
+614 LTLVNRKSLHVSR
-627 NQDIYMGG
+627 NHNIYMGG
-635 ATGMVL
+635 ATGMVS
-641 IRENSLQ
+641 IRESSLY

-655 LQLSHLYVN
+655 LELAHLYVN
-664 NQEITTGDATHIL
+664 NKEITTGDPTGIL
-677 TRSFAYTDRIELTY
+677 NKSFAYTDRIKLNY
-691 EQNVF
+691 SQNVF
-696 SIGFSTDNYLHIGG
+696 SIGFSTDNFLHIGG
-710 GEVVYRL
+710 GEVEYRL
-717 VGYDDKWSENRSGND
+717 IGYNDEWSENRSGND
-732 ITYTNISPGH
+732 ITYTNISPDN
-742 YTFEIRLKNYP
+742 YVFEIRLKNFP
-753 EVIRSLEI
+753 EVIRSLKI
-761 IITPP
+761 TITPP

-773 YTTYVCVF
+773 YTIYVCVI
-781 LIILFFVIREY
+781 LTILFFVIREY

-884 LLKLKI
+884 LLKLKV
-890 SPFDLN
+890 SQFDLYS
-896 ALLREHYVLFKE
+896 LLKEHYVLFKE
-908 LAGNRNISL
+908 LAANRNISFTL
-917 SLLTDCDECKV
+917 HADCEQCLV
-928 WGDRMQIQKV
+928 WGDRLQIQKV
-938 INNLL
+938 VNNLL

-950 PDGGTISIQ
+950 SDGGSIA
-959 LMEEADQCTFSVAD
+959 LELADGTDECMFSVSD
-973 NGAGISEEDYAKIFE
+973 NGAGISEEDYVKIFE

-1009 QGIVQAHQ
+1009 QGIVKAHQ
-1017 GEITVESQLGK
+1017 GDITVESQLGK
-1028 GSCFKVVLKKGDAHF
+1028 GSSFKVTLKKGDAHF
-1043 DASVMRMV
+1043 DSSVSRIE
-1051 PEQDKEYIYH
+1051 PEQDKEYIYY
-1061 SEEKEALIAEVQSAQ
+1061 SEDKEALIKEVQSA
-1076 KENGTTDCKLLVV
+1076 KNENGTTDCKLLVI
-1089 DDNEDIRNILTDIF
+1089 DDNEEIRNILVDIF
-1103 SPLYTVETASNGTEG
+1103 SPLYTVETASNGEEG

-1123 TMQPDL
+1123 VMQPDL
-1129 VISDIMMPGIPGTE
+1129 VISDIMMPGMPGTE
-1143 LCAKVKT
+1143 LCAKIKN

-1192 VMQCNNLINTRRVL
+1192 VMQCNNLINTRRIL
-1206 QHKYARQLDMKVE
+1206 QNKYARQLDNKAE

-1224 ELDQR
+1224 ELDQK

-1235 QVVENHMENS
+1235 QVVEDNMENPE
-1245 AFSID
+1245 FSVE

-1312 YFNKCFRE
+1312 YFNKCFKE
-1320 LFGVAPSQY
+1320 LFSIAPTQY
-1329 RKSQQSFS
+1329 RKSQNPLSQDS
-1337 ASTADTSSEDPEE
+1337 AK

>member
-1 MRKQRLFVFHFFL
+1 MRQQKRSAFHLLILLSLFVI
-14 LVSLFCTIFPLVA
+14 VFPLKA
-27 QEYKFKTL
+27 QEYKFKAL

-47 DICQDEKSR
+47 DICQDEKAR

-70 NHIKVFNYFHNDS
+70 NRIKVFNHFYNDS
-83 ISYGNLYVTQMA
+83 ISYGNLYVTQMV

-101 LFLLTSAGLFQF
+101 LFLLTSTGLFQF

-124 VAAPSTIAKGKQG
+124 VVSPSTIAKGQHG
-137 VWIAEGGN
+137 VWVAEGN
-145 LYLYNKNSR
+145 KLFLYTKDTRSMKPMLT
-154 KLNRMYPDLKLPDAG
+154 DLELPESG
-169 PSMLE
+169 LSMVE
-174 DAAGTLWIALK
+174 DAEGALWIALK
-185 ENGVMRIDTRGGAS
+185 EGGLLHIDATGVMTRS
-199 LNLPEVKAMK
+199 LPQVKVMK
-209 LMKGHDQH
+209 IIRGKDEN
-217 IWIGSQEH
+217 IWIGTQEH
-225 GVYCFSPQGD
+225 GVFCFSSQGE
-235 IVRQYQYDEKSLYK
+235 IVNHYEYDEGSTYK
-249 VRDDMARALCQDLEG
+249 VRNDMARALCQDLEG
-264 NIWIGYRSGLS
+264 NIWVGYRSGLS
-275 KIEITTGKIYHY
+275 KIEIATGKIFHY

-292 RKGAMSN
+292 RVGAMTN
-299 RSVTSLYTD
+299 RSVTSLFTD

-321 VNYFSPEY
+321 VNFFSPEY
-329 QHFIYHY
+329 QHFEHYH
-336 AFPGGLSFP
+336 ASGSGLSFP
-345 VVGAMVEDRTGNVW
+345 VVGAMAEDKTGNIW
-359 ICTEGGGLNLYLP
+359 ICTEGGGLDLYQ
-372 SQNSFKHFNAH
+372 SEQDKFRHFNVH

-388 SSDFLKDIAYDEANN
+388 STDFLKDIVYDETNN
-403 CLWIAADFSNK
+403 CLWLAADFTNK

-419 LVDYRNDIYD
+419 LGSYRNDIY
-429 LSSEHG
+429 SIASEE
-435 AEIGEAVFTLA
+435 AEIGEALFALA
-446 NTLQKLFIGTTS
+446 DTPQKLYIGATS
-458 SIICLDKKTVK
+458 AIVSLDKKTLK
-469 SEVVFHQKEL
+469 SEVLYRQKEL

-493 RLWFAADEGC
+493 RLWFASDEGC
-503 VAYSVDSKSFETYPI
+503 VAYLIDENRFETYRI
-518 RFKQQVKS
+518 MLKKQVRS

-537 RVGDIWVGTHG
+537 KEGDIWVGTHG
-548 NGLFLLNKGAHT
+548 NGLFLLDKKENS
-560 FNLHTGETLLSGEN
+560 FRLHTSEEVLSGEN

-593 LSMLDKKAGKV
+593 LSMLDKKEGKV
-604 VNFNSKTGFP
+604 VNFNSRTGFP
-614 LTLVNRKSMLVSR
+614 LTLVNRKSLHVSR
-627 NQDIYMGG
+627 NQNIYMGG
-635 ATGMVL
+635 ATGMIA
-641 IRENSLQ
+641 IRESSLH

-655 LQLSHLYVN
+655 LELAHLYVN
-664 NQEITTGDATHIL
+664 NKEIATGDPSGIL
-677 TRSFAYTDRIELTY
+677 NKSFAYTDRIKLKHS
-691 EQNVF
+691 QNVF
-696 SIGFSTDNYLHIGG
+696 SIGFSTDNYLHIAG
-710 GEVVYRL
+710 GEVEYRL
-717 VGYDDKWSENRSGND
+717 VGYNDEWSENRSGND
-732 ITYTNISPGH
+732 ITYTNISPDN
-742 YTFEIRLKNYP
+742 YIFEIRLKNFP
-753 EVIRSLEI
+753 DVIRSLKI
-761 IITPP
+761 TITPP

-773 YTTYVCVF
+773 YTIYVCVI
-781 LIILFFVIREY
+781 LGILFFVVREY

-805 LREKQYIEEMNQ
+805 LREKQHIEEMNQ

-836 ILGQV
+836 ILSQI

-890 SPFDLN
+890 SEFDLY
-896 ALLREHYVLFKE
+896 ALLKEHYVLFKE
-908 LAGNRNISL
+908 LAVNRNISF
-917 SLLTDCDECKV
+917 SLNTDCEQCMI

-938 INNLL
+938 VNNLL

-950 PDGGTISIQ
+950 PDGGTIVLELIDG
-959 LMEEADQCTFSVAD
+959 EEECLFSVSD
-973 NGAGISEEDYAKIFE
+973 NGAGISEEDYQKIFE

-1009 QGIVQAHQ
+1009 QGIVKAHQ
-1017 GEITVESQLGK
+1017 GDITVESQLGK
-1028 GSCFKVVLKKGDAHF
+1028 GACFKVILKKGEAHF
-1043 DASVMRMV
+1043 DSSVSRV
-1051 PEQDKEYIYH
+1051 EPEKDKEYIYH
-1061 SEEKEALIAEVQSAQ
+1061 SEDRENLIEEIQSTQ

-1089 DDNEDIRNILTDIF
+1089 DDNEEIRNILVDIF
-1103 SPLYTVETASNGTEG
+1103 SPLYAVETASDGLEG
-1118 YEKVK
+1118 YEKVRV
-1123 TMQPDL
+1123 MQPDL
-1129 VISDIMMPGIPGTE
+1129 VISDIMMPGMPGTE
-1143 LCAKVKT
+1143 LCAKIKN

-1178 ADIYVVKPFNMRRL
+1178 ADCYVVKPFNMRRL
-1192 VMQCNNLINTRRVL
+1192 VMQCNNLINTRRIL
-1206 QHKYARQLDMKVE
+1206 QQKYARQLDVKAE

-1224 ELDQR
+1224 ELDQK

-1235 QVVENHMENS
+1235 QVVEQNLENS
-1245 AFSID
+1245 EFSVE

-1281 LRLKK
+1281 MRLKK

-1297 NISDIA
+1297 NVSDIA

-1320 LFGVAPSQY
+1320 LFGIAPTQY
-1329 RKSQQSFS
+1329 RKSQN
-1337 ASTADTSSEDPEE
+1337 SSSQNATE

>member
-1 MRKQRLFVFHFFL
+1 MRQQKRSAFHLLILLSLFVI
-14 LVSLFCTIFPLVA
+14 VFPLNA
-27 QEYKFKTL
+27 QEYKFKAL

-47 DICQDEKSR
+47 DICQDEKAR

-70 NHIKVFNYFHNDS
+70 NRIKVFNHFYNDS
-83 ISYGNLYVTQMA
+83 ISYGNLYVTQMV

-101 LFLLTSAGLFQF
+101 LFLLTSTGLFQF

-124 VAAPSTIAKGKQG
+124 VVSPSTIAKGQHG
-137 VWIAEGGN
+137 VWVAEGN
-145 LYLYNKNSR
+145 KLFLYTKDTRSMKPMLT
-154 KLNRMYPDLKLPDAG
+154 DLELPESG
-169 PSMLE
+169 LSMVE
-174 DAAGTLWIALK
+174 DAEGALWIALK
-185 ENGVMRIDTRGGAS
+185 EGGLLHIDATGVMTRS
-199 LNLPEVKAMK
+199 LPQVKVMK
-209 LMKGHDQH
+209 IIRGKDEN
-217 IWIGSQEH
+217 IWIGTQEH
-225 GVYCFSPQGD
+225 GVFCFSSQGE
-235 IVRQYQYDEKSLYK
+235 IVNHYEYDEGSTYK
-249 VRDDMARALCQDLEG
+249 VRNDMARALCQDLEG
-264 NIWIGYRSGLS
+264 NIWVGYRSGLS
-275 KIEITTGKIYHY
+275 KIEIATGKIFHY

-292 RKGAMSN
+292 RVGAMTN
-299 RSVTSLYTD
+299 RSVTSLFTD

-321 VNYFSPEY
+321 VNFFSPEY
-329 QHFIYHY
+329 QHFEHYH
-336 AFPGGLSFP
+336 ASGSGLSFP
-345 VVGAMVEDRTGNVW
+345 VVGAMAEDKTGNIW
-359 ICTEGGGLNLYLP
+359 ICTEGGGLDLYQ
-372 SQNSFKHFNAH
+372 SEQDKFRHFNVH

-388 SSDFLKDIAYDEANN
+388 STDFLKDIVYDETNN
-403 CLWIAADFSNK
+403 CLWLAADFTNK

-419 LVDYRNDIYD
+419 LGSYRNDIY
-429 LSSEHG
+429 SIASEE
-435 AEIGEAVFTLA
+435 AEIGEALFALA
-446 NTLQKLFIGTTS
+446 DTPQKLYIGATS
-458 SIICLDKKTVK
+458 AIVSLDKKTLK
-469 SEVVFHQKEL
+469 SEVLYRQKEL

-493 RLWFAADEGC
+493 RLWFASDEGC
-503 VAYSVDSKSFETYPI
+503 VAYLIDENRFETYRI
-518 RFKQQVKS
+518 MLKKQVRS

-537 RVGDIWVGTHG
+537 KEGDIWVGTHG
-548 NGLFLLNKGAHT
+548 NGLFLLDKKENS
-560 FNLHTGETLLSGEN
+560 FCLHTSEEVLSGEN

-593 LSMLDKKAGKV
+593 LSMLDKKEGKV
-604 VNFNSKTGFP
+604 VNFNSRTGFP
-614 LTLVNRKSMLVSR
+614 LTLVNRKSLHVSR
-627 NQDIYMGG
+627 NQNIYMGG
-635 ATGMVL
+635 ATGMIA
-641 IRENSLQ
+641 IRESSLH

-655 LQLSHLYVN
+655 LELAHLYVN
-664 NQEITTGDATHIL
+664 NKEIATGDPSGIL
-677 TRSFAYTDRIELTY
+677 NKSFAYTDRIKLKHS
-691 EQNVF
+691 QNVF
-696 SIGFSTDNYLHIGG
+696 SIGFSTDNYLHIAG
-710 GEVVYRL
+710 GEVEYRL
-717 VGYDDKWSENRSGND
+717 VGYNDEWSENRSGND
-732 ITYTNISPGH
+732 ITYTNISPDN
-742 YTFEIRLKNYP
+742 YIFEIRLKNFP
-753 EVIRSLEI
+753 DVIRSLKI
-761 IITPP
+761 TITPP

-773 YTTYVCVF
+773 YTIYVCVI
-781 LIILFFVIREY
+781 LGILFFVVREY

-805 LREKQYIEEMNQ
+805 LREKQHIEEMNQ

-836 ILGQV
+836 ILSQI

-890 SPFDLN
+890 SEFDLY
-896 ALLREHYVLFKE
+896 ALLKEHYVLFKE
-908 LAGNRNISL
+908 LAVNRNISF
-917 SLLTDCDECKV
+917 SLNTDCEQCMI

-938 INNLL
+938 VNNLL

-950 PDGGTISIQ
+950 PDGGTIVLELIDG
-959 LMEEADQCTFSVAD
+959 EEECLFSVSD
-973 NGAGISEEDYAKIFE
+973 NGAGISETDYQKIFE

-1009 QGIVQAHQ
+1009 QGIVKAHQ
-1017 GEITVESQLGK
+1017 GDITVESQLGK
-1028 GSCFKVVLKKGDAHF
+1028 GACFKVILKKGEAHF
-1043 DASVMRMV
+1043 DSSVSRV
-1051 PEQDKEYIYH
+1051 EPEKDKEYIYH
-1061 SEEKEALIAEVQSAQ
+1061 SEDRENLIEEIQSTQ

-1089 DDNEDIRNILTDIF
+1089 DDNEEIRNILVDIF
-1103 SPLYTVETASNGTEG
+1103 SPLYAVETASDGLEG
-1118 YEKVK
+1118 YEKVRV
-1123 TMQPDL
+1123 MQPDL
-1129 VISDIMMPGIPGTE
+1129 VISDIMMPGMPGTE
-1143 LCAKVKT
+1143 LCAKIKN

-1178 ADIYVVKPFNMRRL
+1178 ADCYVVKPFNMRRL
-1192 VMQCNNLINTRRVL
+1192 VMQCNNLINTRRIL
-1206 QHKYARQLDMKVE
+1206 QQKYARQLDVKAE

-1224 ELDQR
+1224 ELDQK

-1235 QVVENHMENS
+1235 QVVEQNLENS
-1245 AFSID
+1245 EFSVE

-1281 LRLKK
+1281 MRLKK

-1297 NISDIA
+1297 NVSDIA

-1320 LFGVAPSQY
+1320 LFGIAPTQY
-1329 RKSQQSFS
+1329 RKSQN
-1337 ASTADTSSEDPEE
+1337 SSSQNATE

>member
-1 MRKQRLFVFHFFL
+1 MRNHRLLTFRFFIL
-14 LVSLFCTIFPLVA
+14 NSLFCFALPLNS
-27 QEYKFKTL
+27 QEYKFKAL

-61 LDGLNCFDG
+61 LDGLNCYDG
-70 NHIKVFNYFHNDS
+70 NHIKVFNHFHNDS
-83 ISYGNLYVTQMA
+83 ISYGNLYVTQMI

-101 LFLLTSAGLFQF
+101 LFLLASTGLFQF

-124 VAAPSTIAKGKQG
+124 VSSPSTIAKGKRG
-137 VWIAEGGN
+137 VWIAEEGKLF
-145 LYLYNKNSR
+145 LYDKSSHHLEWIHK
-154 KLNRMYPDLKLPDAG
+154 DLKLPDAG
-169 PSMLE
+169 PTMVE
-174 DAAGTLWIALK
+174 GVEGTLWIALK
-185 ENGVMRIDTRGGAS
+185 DGGVMRVDTCGRMS
-199 LNLPEVKAMK
+199 LELPGIKVMK
-209 LMKGHDQH
+209 LIKGVDRN
-217 IWIGSQEH
+217 IWIGTQEH
-225 GVYCFSPQGD
+225 GVYCFSPQG
-235 IVRQYQYDEKSLYK
+235 VMLHRYKYDDKSIYK
-249 VRDDMARALCQDLEG
+249 LRDDMARALCQDLEG

-275 KIEITTGKIYHY
+275 KIEVATGKIFHY
-287 QADPN
+287 QADSN
-292 RKGAMSN
+292 RVGSMSN

-321 VNYFSPEY
+321 VNFFSPEY
-329 QHFIYHY
+329 QHFVHFH
-336 AFPGGLSFP
+336 ASDNGLSFP
-345 VVGAMVEDRTGNVW
+345 VVGAMAEDKAGNIW
-359 ICTEGGGLNLYLP
+359 ICTEGGGLDLYQP
-372 SQNSFKHFNAH
+372 EQEKFRHFNAH

-388 SSDFLKDIAYDEANN
+388 STDYLKDIVFDEADN
-403 CLWIAADFSNK
+403 CLWIAADFTNK

-419 LVDYRNDIYD
+419 LDDYRNDVYNLESPGED
-429 LSSEHG
+429 K
-435 AEIGEAVFTLA
+435 IGEALFALA
-446 NTLQKLFIGTTS
+446 DTPRKLYIGTTS
-458 SIICLDKKTVK
+458 AVVSLDKQTLKP
-469 SEVVFHQKEL
+469 EVLFHQKEL

-493 RLWFAADEGC
+493 RLWFASDEGC
-503 VAYSVDSKSFETYPI
+503 VAYVIDEQRFETYKI
-518 RFKQQVKS
+518 SLKKNVRS

-537 RVGDIWVGTHG
+537 RAGDIWVGTHG
-548 NGLFLLNKGAHT
+548 NGLFLLDKKDSLFH
-560 FNLHTGETLLSGEN
+560 LHTPESVLSGEN

-593 LSMLDKKAGKV
+593 LSMLEKKDGKII
-604 VNFNSKTGFP
+604 NFNSNTGFP
-614 LTLVNRKSMLVSR
+614 LTLVNRKSLHVSR
-627 NQDIYMGG
+627 NQNIYMGG
-635 ATGMVL
+635 ATGMIS
-641 IRENSLQ
+641 IRESSLY

-655 LQLSHLYVN
+655 LELAHLYIN
-664 NQEITTGDATHIL
+664 NKEITTGDPTGIL
-677 TRSFAYTDRIELTY
+677 NKSFAYTDRIKLDY
-691 EQNVF
+691 SQNVF
-696 SIGFSTDNYLHIGG
+696 SIGFSTDNFLHIGG
-710 GEVVYRL
+710 GEVEYRL
-717 VGYDDKWSENRSGND
+717 IGYNDEWSENRSEND
-732 ITYTNISPGH
+732 ITYTNISPDD
-742 YTFEIRLKNYP
+742 YIFEIRLKNFP
-753 EVIRSLEI
+753 EIIRSLKI
-761 IITPP
+761 TITPP

-773 YTTYVCVF
+773 YTIYVCVI
-781 LIILFFVIREY
+781 LTILFFVIREY

-884 LLKLKI
+884 LLKLKV
-890 SPFDLN
+890 SQFDLYS
-896 ALLREHYVLFKE
+896 LLKEHYVLFKE
-908 LAGNRNISL
+908 LAANRNISFTL
-917 SLLTDCDECKV
+917 HAGCEQCLV
-928 WGDRMQIQKV
+928 WGDRLQIQKV
-938 INNLL
+938 VNNLL

-950 PDGGTISIQ
+950 PDGGSIT
-959 LMEEADQCTFSVAD
+959 LELADGADKCMFSVSD
-973 NGAGISEEDYAKIFE
+973 NGAGISEEDYVKIFE
-988 RFYQVE
+988 RFYQAE

-1009 QGIVQAHQ
+1009 QGIVKAHQ

-1028 GSCFKVVLKKGDAHF
+1028 GSCFKVTLKKGDTHF
-1043 DASVMRMV
+1043 DSSVSRV
-1051 PEQDKEYIYH
+1051 EPEQDKEYIYY
-1061 SEEKEALIAEVQSAQ
+1061 SEDKEALLEEVQSAQ
-1076 KENGTTDCKLLVV
+1076 KENGNIECKLLVI
-1089 DDNEDIRNILTDIF
+1089 DDNEEIRNILVDIF
-1103 SPLYTVETASNGTEG
+1103 SPLYAVETASNGEEG

-1123 TMQPDL
+1123 VMQPDL
-1129 VISDIMMPGIPGTE
+1129 VISDIMMPGMPGTE
-1143 LCAKVKT
+1143 LCAKIKN

-1192 VMQCNNLINTRRVL
+1192 VMQCNNLINTRRIL
-1206 QHKYARQLDMKVE
+1206 QNKYARQLDNKAE

-1224 ELDQR
+1224 ELDQK
-1229 FIEQAT
+1229 FIEQAM
-1235 QVVENHMENS
+1235 QVVEDNMENPE
-1245 AFSID
+1245 FSVEA
-1250 TFSREMG
+1250 FSREMG

-1286 AAYFLLNAPEM
+1286 AAYFLLNSPEM

-1312 YFNKCFRE
+1312 YFNKCFKE
-1320 LFGVAPSQY
+1320 LFSIAPTQY
-1329 RKSQQSFS
+1329 RKSQNSPSQGSVK
-1337 ASTADTSSEDPEE
+1337 